1 MTLLKNLGHHTT
13 VENRVMEEDEGT
25 KTKVMDEGAGVTAS
39 RPTRRIS
46 PHPLDLVVA
55 GAWLLE
61 AERGKE
67 RELPVG
73 AMRSSGSWSRACEG
87 GGGRSVAPV
96 GEGGGGRASPSTD
109 VRRRHGRRRG
119 HRHRGRRGRRCHVRR
134 NGGRL
139 EEG

>member
-1 MTLLKNLGHHTT
+1 MTLIKNLGHHTA

-55 GAWLLE
+55 GARLLE

-96 GEGGGGRASPSTD
+96 GEGGED
-109 VRRRHGRRRG
+109 GRRRLPTFADAM
-119 HRHRGRRGRRCHVRR
+119 
-134 NGGRL
+134 GG
-139 EEG
+139 GGGIGTVGGGAGGAM